1 MAKAV
6 EAINLTK
13 RYKDVTAL
21 NSMNLTIPEGAVF
34 GVIGP
39 NGAGK
44 STFMRILCDL
54 VRPTSGTVR
63 VLGVDPKNSDPD
75 AKGLLD
81 AMGLQDIASG
91 AGWAQSTY
99 FGLLGMFRLM
109 GFAISRGKT
118 PTVRASASSSA
129 GTSAR

>member
-1 MAKAV
+1 MVDAV

-21 NSMNLTIPEGAVF
+21 NSMNLTIPEGVVF

-54 VRPTSGTVR
+54 VRPTGGTV
-63 VLGVDPKNSDPD
+63 S
-75 AKGLLD
+75 
-81 AMGLQDIASG
+81 
-91 AGWAQSTY
+91 
-99 FGLLGMFRLM
+99 
-109 GFAISRGKT
+109 
-118 PTVRASASSSA
+118 
-129 GTSAR
+129 

>member
-1 MAKAV
+1 MADAV

-21 NSMNLTIPEGAVF
+21 NSMNFTIPEGAVF

-63 VLGVDPKNSDPD
+63 VLDVEPKNSGP
-75 AKGLLD
+75 
-81 AMGLQDIASG
+81 Q
-91 AGWAQSTY
+91 
-99 FGLLGMFRLM
+99 
-109 GFAISRGKT
+109 
-118 PTVRASASSSA
+118 VRAKIGYLPGELRVPQNANCLGKCFIECWHECAIVNHGSSVGESL
-129 GTSAR
+129 

>member
-1 MAKAV
+1 MPGRCHTADAV

-13 RYKDVTAL
+13 RYKDDTAL
-21 NSMNLTIPEGAVF
+21 NSMNLSIPEGVVF

-63 VLGVDPKNSDPD
+63 VLGVDPKNSGPQVR
-75 AKGLLD
+75 AKIGYLPGELHVPRKTSGRQLLKYWAGLRSD
-81 AMGLQDIASG
+81 SG
-91 AGWAQSTY
+91 ASLRKAAE
-99 FGLLGMFRLM
+99 L
-109 GFAISRGKT
+109 SRY
-118 PTVRASASSSA
+118 
-129 GTSAR
+129 